1 MKKKHK
7 TFKSL
12 NMKGFFKLIITLLIC
27 FSCKEQP
34 QQAANDELTVTIK
47 KDVNTVLDNW
57 HKAAAE
63 ANFETYFDLMT
74 TDAIF
79 IGTDATENWN
89 YIAFKEFCKPYFER
103 GNAWSFESV
112 DRNIFISEDKKIAW
126 FDELLDTKMKLC
138 RGSGV
143 LKKENDNWKI
153 AHYVLSIAVPN
164 ENVGE
169 LIEIKK
175 NTDSLLTLIIKQ
187 NNPY

>member
-1 MKKKHK
+1 MKV
-7 TFKSL
+7 
-12 NMKGFFKLIITLLIC
+12 FFKLIIIVLIC

-34 QQAANDELTVTIK
+34 LQSANEKLTDSNK
-47 KDVNTVLDNW
+47 KDVNKVLDKW

-63 ANFETYFDLMT
+63 ANFETYFNLMT

-89 YIAFKEFCKPYFER
+89 YSSFKEFSKPYFDR
-103 GNAWSFESV
+103 GKAWSFESV
-112 DRNIFISEDKKIAW
+112 ARNIFFSEDKKIAW
-126 FDELLDTKMKLC
+126 FDELLDTQMKLC

-143 LKKENDNWKI
+143 LKKENGNWKI

-175 NTDSLLTLIIKQ
+175 NTDSLLTLKIKQ
-187 NNPY
+187 NNP